1 LQHAPCS
8 RRPAQVFEHIRDELL
23 ADDAA
28 IAVINVVG

>member
-1 LQHAPCS
+1 MQPQ
-8 RRPAQVFEHIRDELL
+8 RPAQVFEHIRDELL